1 MSTFVGSLR
10 LESETWKKLDLIK
23 KVKKV
28 NRNSYIKKA
37 IEEKLEKEDLK
48 QIQEFEDDCC

>member
-23 KVKKV
+23 KVKKTD
-28 NRNSYIKKA
+28 RNSFIKKA

-48 QIQEFEDDCC
+48 QLQEFEDDDC